1 VTSTVNHTKPK
12 VTYNGRR
19 MYQRRRAAVFAG
31 RLQVVSQAGMA
42 QFTHK
47 TTLNANIDVV
57 AIC

>member
-1 VTSTVNHTKPK
+1 
-12 VTYNGRR
+12 